1 IRLLLISRGIILFRP
16 DIPRQH
22 RRRKDACQKKSRS
35 PFPFSS
41 DRSHN
46 HPSVLGRPVSW
57 SRPFSQYS
65 LLEKSCQFKPCLSLI
80 CCVLFYCKRP
90 EIHFSSSDKDKIQRS
105 YSESDPQPPNL
116 S

>member
-1 IRLLLISRGIILFRP
+1 TFRIRLLLISCGIILFRP

-22 RRRKDACQKKSRS
+22 RRRKDACQKKSRG

-46 HPSVLGRPVSW
+46 HPSVLDRPVSW

-65 LLEKSCQFKPCLSLI
+65 LLEKSCQFKLVYLSSA
-80 CCVLFYCKRP
+80 VFYS
-90 EIHFSSSDKDKIQRS
+90 IVKDRKSIFPLPIKIK
-105 YSESDPQPPNL
+105 YSGLTPNRIL
-116 S
+116 